1 MADIYTHTPHPHVA
15 QRRLTGPVKTID
27 QVRLHHPNP
36 IVRLNARVG
45 LRVTVIVGTMW
56 CAYLFTVLALVSAPS
71 AFRSGNKLII
81 VSWIAQTFL
90 QLVLLPVIIVGQ
102 NIQAATSDKRAEDT
116 YDDAAAVLHESLE
129 IEKHLQAQDREI
141 ERIVSLLRPSA
152 PT

>member
-1 MADIYTHTPHPHVA
+1 MADIYTHTPHPHIEH
-15 QRRLTGPVKTID
+15 RRLTGPVKTID

-36 IVRLNARVG
+36 FVRLNARVG
-45 LRVTVIVGTMW
+45 LRITVIVGTMW

-71 AFRSGNKLII
+71 AFKTGNTLII
-81 VSWIAQTFL
+81 VAWIAQTFL

-116 YDDAAAVLHESLE
+116 YNDAAAVLHEAMHL
-129 IEKHLQAQDREI
+129 EKHLQAQDAAI
-141 ERIVSLLRPSA
+141 ERILSLLPPAA